1 MLNGGED
8 YDIINPPIVGI
19 ETSNGVGAAVEPLQ
33 GSIKEVFVDSQL
45 FDIEAIQSISCN
57 GGNGSG
63 CLLQPILGTR
73 NRELEFDSRDVFFNG
88 GVDIVNETIT
98 FKTNHNLDDGQ
109 LVYYGS
115 NGNSPIGIG
124 TAYDLLNQVATT
136 LSDGAPYYVRSVNPS
151 TVRLFNTP
159 TDALFGTAGINTI
172 GLSTDTSASGIHV
185 CN

>member
-1 MLNGGED
+1 MVFKFAHLFLIIKYIMEVLESVDLLNGGD
-8 YDIINPPIVGI
+8 GYDVLNPPIVGI
-19 ETSNGVGAAVEPLQ
+19 ETSSGVGAAVEPIIQ
-33 GSIKEVFVDSQL
+33 GSVKEVFVDPQL
-45 FDIEAIQSISCN
+45 FDIDQVTSISLT

-115 NGNSPIGIG
+115 NGNSP
-124 TAYDLLNQVATT
+124 YW
-136 LSDGAPYYVRSVNPS
+136 YWFSV
-151 TVRLFNTP
+151 
-159 TDALFGTAGINTI
+159 
-172 GLSTDTSASGIHV
+172 
-185 CN
+185 